1 MPPTDPTATVRL
13 ADCPVG
19 AVVQTMNGPAL
30 HLGGRR
36 IRYPDATDSHTYRVN
51 NDKEAILIAPSLA
64 ALVARAEA
72 GERLADE
79 ASNLEC
85 RASTLLLSTA
95 PGRITSDPR
104 GVEGEILEDRSELGK
119 ALGSFRAALA
129 AYRKANA

>member
-1 MPPTDPTATVRL
+1 MPPSDPATVRL

-19 AVVQTMNGPAL
+19 AVVLWPPHGAQDAGFVETDDAE
-30 HLGGRR
+30 HW
-36 IRYPDATDSHTYRVN
+36 PDLSVR
-51 NDKEAILIAPSLA
+51 LIAPSLA

-72 GERLADE
+72 GERLAEE

-129 AYRKANA
+129 AYRKATV

>member
-1 MPPTDPTATVRL
+1 MPQTDPATVR
-13 ADCPVG
+13 
-19 AVVQTMNGPAL
+19 
-30 HLGGRR
+30 
-36 IRYPDATDSHTYRVN
+36 
-51 NDKEAILIAPSLA
+51 LIAPSLA